1 MVTIQQA
8 LHNAQQLLIAQ
19 NDAVARVA
27 EGNPGLFVGQIP
39 GDRRSP
45 GLHFDDPA
53 LESEILLSYIIEKPR
68 AYLRAWPERIL
79 TPEVEAEFNA
89 LIARRLQGEP
99 IAYITGKKE
108 FWSLDLLVTPATL
121 IPRPETECLI
131 EMALSLFSHQEKI
144 KVADLGTGSGAI
156 ALALASE
163 HPTWQISATDISEA
177 ALAVAKMNAERL
189 HIHNVSFY
197 QGSWCEALPS
207 ADFDLM
213 ISNPPYIAQEEW
225 GLYEHGLLFEP
236 RDALVSGLD
245 GFDSIREI
253 IQAAKGYLKS
263 NGCLMIEHGFWQGPV
278 TRELFEQARYTE
290 INSVCDL
297 SGQERFTLGKC
308 R

>member
-1 MVTIQQA
+1 MNTIR
-8 LHNAQQLLIAQ
+8 QLLKQ
-19 NDAVARVA
+19 AVIQLQ
-27 EGNPGLFVGQIP
+27 EG
-39 GDRRSP
+39 SP
-45 GLHFDDPA
+45 GCEQPGYTQHDASLDA
-53 LESEILLSYIIEKPR
+53 EILLSFILNKPR
-68 AYLRAWPERIL
+68 SYLRAWSEHVL
-79 TPEVEAEFNA
+79 TPEIETAFHA
-89 LIARRLQGEP
+89 FITRRLRGEP

-131 EMALSLFSHQEKI
+131 DVALSLFNGLEKI

-163 HPTWQISATDISEA
+163 HPVWQISATDVSEA
-177 ALAVAKMNAERL
+177 ALAIAKENAARL
-189 HIHNVSFY
+189 QIHNVSFY

-207 ADFDLM
+207 ADFNLI

-225 GLYEHGLLFEP
+225 GLYEDGLLFEP

-253 IQAAKGYLKS
+253 VQAAKGYLMS
-263 NGCLMIEHGFWQGPV
+263 NGYLMIEHGFWQGPV

-290 INSVCDL
+290 IKSVCDL
-297 SGQERFTLGKC
+297 SGQERFTLGKYK
-308 R
+308 